1 MGLPSLNHPQG
12 SVSPTPSH
20 PGADP
25 SSTKGLH
32 LPDVASS
39 CHPAGG
45 SGPWAASL
53 PSLHRHPCGWGL
65 WGQPGVVTVLV
76 EPFGSGW
83 QTCSFF

>member
-32 LPDVASS
+32 LPDMASS

-65 WGQPGVVTVLV
+65 MGAAR
-76 EPFGSGW
+76 SGHCACGALW
-83 QTCSFF
+83 LWLADL